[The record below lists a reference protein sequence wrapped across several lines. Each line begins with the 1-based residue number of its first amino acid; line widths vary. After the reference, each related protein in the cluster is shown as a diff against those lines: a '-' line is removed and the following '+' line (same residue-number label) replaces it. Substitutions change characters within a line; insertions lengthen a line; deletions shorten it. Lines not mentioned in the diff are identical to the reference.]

1 MYWWVNHKQTHAEE
15 IRGGYIWSP
24 KKNTNG
30 AKNHSYDNMPRTA
43 VGDTVFSFAYA
54 EVKAIGEVVEACC
67 SSAKPSEF
75 GNKGDYWDDEGWLV
89 KVKWTMLD
97 KPFRAKDH
105 IDKIEPLLPAKYSPI
120 QKNGNGNQGC
130 YLASVSAEL
139 AQVLFMLAGQ
149 DKTEAHVVIG
159 IDEKVEKK
167 ESAALQQL
175 EQDTSLTQTEKEQLV
190 KSRRGQ
196 GKYRRNLEQIES
208 RCRVTGLADKRF
220 LVASHSKPWC
230 DSSNTEKLDGYNG
243 FLLSP
248 HIDRLFDRGWIS
260 FADDGEL
267 LVAEPP
273 VIDVLKS
280 WAVSYPMNVGSFTDE
295 QKFYLEHHRIEVF
308 KSKHLEF

>member
-30 AKNHSYDNMPRTA
+30 ARNNSYDNMPKTSM
-43 VGDTVFSFAYA
+43 GDTVFSFAYA
-54 EVKAIGEVVEACC
+54 EVKAIGEVVEVCR
-67 SSAKPSEF
+67 SAEKPSEF
-75 GNKGDYWDDEGWLV
+75 GNKGDYWDDKGWLV
-89 KVKWTMLD
+89 KVKWTMLE

-105 IDKIEPLLPAKYSPI
+105 IVQIEPLLPAKYSPI

-139 AQVLFMLAGQ
+139 AQVLFTLAGQ
-149 DKTEAHVVIG
+149 DTETQVAVGFDEKTEKQEVI
-159 IDEKVEKK
+159 V
-167 ESAALQQL
+167 LQQL
-175 EQDTSLTQTEKEQLV
+175 EQDTSLNQTEKEQLV

-196 GKYRRNLEQIES
+196 GKYRSNLEKFES

-230 DSSNTEKLDGYNG
+230 DSSNFEKLDGNNG

-260 FADDGEL
+260 FSDDGEL

-273 VIDVLKS
+273 VVEVLKS
-280 WAVSYPMNVGSFTDE
+280 WAISYPINVGSFTGN
-295 QKFYLEHHRIEVF
+295 QKIYLTHHRENVF
-308 KSKHLEF
+308 KSKNYNC